1 MKLSVVAV
9 ELDKKPYEA
18 KMTFNEIQDFV
29 GGWVEQIHFFEDFY
43 VLMNEEGI
51 PKNLPVNRA
60 IPKLKNQSQSIE
72 ILGNFVIA
80 KQPNNEYES
89 LTDKEVNLVIQR
101 LDS

>member
-29 GGWVEQIHFFEDFY
+29 GGWVEQIHFFDDYY

-51 PKNLPVNRA
+51 SKNLPVNRV
-60 IPKLKNQSQSIE
+60 IKLKNQNQSIE

-80 KQPNNEYES
+80 KQLNNDYAS
-89 LTDKEVNLVIQR
+89 LTDKEVNIVIQT
-101 LDS
+101 LDT